1 MIKRF
6 SYLIVNIGI
15 ESDVIR
21 YFHCMMIKLAI
32 DDKII
37 TVLSCYAPQV
47 GLKNIIKDT
56 SYDQMQNTVRKVG
69 VDETLVI
76 CGDLNAHIIKL
87 ANGYEGVDGG
97 YNYGLRNKVKI
108 FSNLLL
114 LIIFC
119 WKLVFHQEKQ
129 PSDHLP
135 VRWY

>member
-97 YNYGLRNKVKI
+97 YNYGLRNKEGENILESAVAH
-108 FSNLLL
+108 NLLL
-114 LIIFC
+114 ETCISPRKTTI
-119 WKLVFHQEKQ
+119 
-129 PSDHLP
+129 
-135 VRWY
+135 